1 MPYIDQ
7 KSRKPLDDRL
17 SSLLAYIDFN
27 GISGGDL
34 NYLMT
39 KLANAYLD
47 KHGTSYS
54 IIKDVIGTF
63 ECAKLEFYRRVAAG
77 YEDKKISQN
86 GDVY

>member
-7 KSRKPLDDRL
+7 KSREPLNDRL
-17 SSLLAYIDFN
+17 SPLLAYIDFN
-27 GISGGDL
+27 GISGGEL

-63 ECAKLEFYRRVAAG
+63 ECAKLEFYRRIAEK
-77 YEDKKISQN
+77 YEDKKILQN